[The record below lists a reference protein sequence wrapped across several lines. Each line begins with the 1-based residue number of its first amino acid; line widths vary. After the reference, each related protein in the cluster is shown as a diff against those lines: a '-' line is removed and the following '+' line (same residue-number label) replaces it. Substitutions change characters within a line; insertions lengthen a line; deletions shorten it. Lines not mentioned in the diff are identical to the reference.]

1 MKSKGSI
8 MACLILFSFTITT
21 FFNTETISAFSNQ
34 VIQRG
39 ATGDDVVELQAR
51 LQYNGYYNGKIDGVY
66 GWGTYWAVRNFQDQ
80 FGLKEVDGLV
90 GAKTKQT
97 LICKSKYYREYV
109 MEQLNKGNTFTHYG
123 KIPLKYQTKPSKAAT
138 QKARQQA
145 EARQKQPAEKTT
157 QQQPKANA
165 NKQQNNTPAKARKQP
180 AEKTTQQ
187 QPKAN
192 ANKQQNNT
200 PAKARKQDA
209 VAANMPAGFSNN
221 DIRLLAQAV
230 YGEARGEPYEGQV
243 AIAAVILN
251 RLNSPLF
258 PNSVAGV
265 IFEPLAFTAV
275 ADGQIYMQ
283 PNETARKA
291 VLDAING
298 WDPSEEA
305 LYYFNPDTA
314 TSPWIW
320 GRPQIKRI
328 GKHIFCE

>member
-21 FFNTETISAFSNQ
+21 FINTETISAFSNQ

-97 LICKSKYYREYV
+97 LISKSKYYREYV

-145 EARQKQPAEKTT
+145 EARQKQPAQKTT
-157 QQQPKANA
+157 QQPK
-165 NKQQNNTPAKARKQP
+165 
-180 AEKTTQQ
+180 
-187 QPKAN
+187 

-209 VAANMPAGFSNN
+209 VAANMPGGFSNN
-221 DIRLLAQAV
+221 DIRLLSQAV

-283 PNETARKA
+283 PNETAREA

-314 TSPWIW
+314 TSAWIW

>member
-21 FFNTETISAFSNQ
+21 FINTETISAFSNQ

-157 QQQPKANA
+157 QK
-165 NKQQNNTPAKARKQP
+165 
-180 AEKTTQQ
+180 
-187 QPKAN
+187 PKAN

-209 VAANMPAGFSNN
+209 VAANMPGGFSNN

-230 YGEARGEPYEGQV
+230 YGEARGEPCEGQV

-283 PNETARKA
+283 PNETAREA

>member
-1 MKSKGSI
+1 

-21 FFNTETISAFSNQ
+21 FINTETISAFSNQ

-97 LICKSKYYREYV
+97 LISKSKYYREYV

-157 QQQPKANA
+157 QQPK
-165 NKQQNNTPAKARKQP
+165 
-180 AEKTTQQ
+180 
-187 QPKAN
+187 

-209 VAANMPAGFSNN
+209 VAANMPGGFSNN
-221 DIRLLAQAV
+221 DIRLLSQAV

-283 PNETARKA
+283 PNETAREA

-314 TSPWIW
+314 TSAWIW

>member
-21 FFNTETISAFSNQ
+21 FINTETISAFSKQ

-157 QQQPKANA
+157 QQ
-165 NKQQNNTPAKARKQP
+165 
-180 AEKTTQQ
+180 
-187 QPKAN
+187 PKAN

-209 VAANMPAGFSNN
+209 VAANMPGGFSNN

-283 PNETARKA
+283 PNETAREA

>member
-21 FFNTETISAFSNQ
+21 FINTETIAAFSNQ

-97 LICKSKYYREYV
+97 LISKSKYYREYV
-109 MEQLNKGNTFTHYG
+109 MQQLQKGNTFTHYG

-157 QQQPKANA
+157 RQPK
-165 NKQQNNTPAKARKQP
+165 
-180 AEKTTQQ
+180 
-187 QPKAN
+187 

-209 VAANMPAGFSNN
+209 VAANMPGGFSNN
-221 DIRLLAQAV
+221 DIRLLSQAV

-283 PNETARKA
+283 PNETAREA

>member
-1 MKSKGSI
+1 

-21 FFNTETISAFSNQ
+21 FINTETISAFSNQ

-157 QQQPKANA
+157 QK
-165 NKQQNNTPAKARKQP
+165 
-180 AEKTTQQ
+180 
-187 QPKAN
+187 PKAN

-209 VAANMPAGFSNN
+209 VAANMPGGFSNN

-283 PNETARKA
+283 PNETAREA

>member
-97 LICKSKYYREYV
+97 LICKTKYYREYV

-145 EARQKQPAEKTT
+145 EARQ
-157 QQQPKANA
+157 
-165 NKQQNNTPAKARKQP
+165 KQP

>member
-21 FFNTETISAFSNQ
+21 FINTETISAFSNQ

-39 ATGDDVVELQAR
+39 ATDDVVELQAR

-157 QQQPKANA
+157 QK
-165 NKQQNNTPAKARKQP
+165 
-180 AEKTTQQ
+180 
-187 QPKAN
+187 PKAN

-209 VAANMPAGFSNN
+209 VAANMPGGFSNN

-283 PNETARKA
+283 PNETAREA
-291 VLDAING
+291 VLDAIG

>member
-8 MACLILFSFTITT
+8 MACLILFSFTIMT

-51 LQYNGYYNGKIDGVY
+51 LQYIGYYNGKIDGVY

-157 QQQPKANA
+157 QQQPK
-165 NKQQNNTPAKARKQP
+165 P
-180 AEKTTQQ
+180 
-187 QPKAN
+187 N

-209 VAANMPAGFSNN
+209 VAANMPYGFSNN

-230 YGEARGEPYEGQV
+230 HGEARGEPYEGQV

-275 ADGQIYMQ
+275 ADGQVYMQ
-283 PNETARKA
+283 PNETAREA

-298 WDPSEEA
+298 WDPSEGA

-314 TSPWIW
+314 TNPWIW

>member
-8 MACLILFSFTITT
+8 MACLILFSFTIMT
-21 FFNTETISAFSNQ
+21 FINTETISAFSNQ

-97 LICKSKYYREYV
+97 LISKSKYYREYV

-157 QQQPKANA
+157 QQPK
-165 NKQQNNTPAKARKQP
+165 
-180 AEKTTQQ
+180 
-187 QPKAN
+187 

-209 VAANMPAGFSNN
+209 VAANMPGGFSNN
-221 DIRLLAQAV
+221 DIRLLSQAV

-283 PNETARKA
+283 PNETAREA

-314 TSPWIW
+314 TSAWIW

>member
-21 FFNTETISAFSNQ
+21 FINTETISAFSNQ

-97 LICKSKYYREYV
+97 LICKSKYYRDYV

-157 QQQPKANA
+157 QQ
-165 NKQQNNTPAKARKQP
+165 
-180 AEKTTQQ
+180 
-187 QPKAN
+187 PKAN

-209 VAANMPAGFSNN
+209 VAANMPGGFSNN

-283 PNETARKA
+283 PNETAREA

>member
-21 FFNTETISAFSNQ
+21 FINTETISAFSNQ

-90 GAKTKQT
+90 GAKTKQN

-157 QQQPKANA
+157 QQ
-165 NKQQNNTPAKARKQP
+165 
-180 AEKTTQQ
+180 
-187 QPKAN
+187 PKAN

-209 VAANMPAGFSNN
+209 VAANMPGGFSNN

-283 PNETARKA
+283 PNETAREA

>member
-21 FFNTETISAFSNQ
+21 FINTETISAFSNQ

-157 QQQPKANA
+157 QQ
-165 NKQQNNTPAKARKQP
+165 
-180 AEKTTQQ
+180 
-187 QPKAN
+187 PKAN

-209 VAANMPAGFSNN
+209 VAANMPGGFSNN

-265 IFEPLAFTAV
+265 IFEPLPFTAV

-283 PNETARKA
+283 PNETAREA

-305 LYYFNPDTA
+305 LYYFNPDT
-314 TSPWIW
+314 
-320 GRPQIKRI
+320 
-328 GKHIFCE
+328 

>member
-165 NKQQNNTPAKARKQP
+165 NKQQNNTPAKARKQ
-180 AEKTTQQ
+180 
-187 QPKAN
+187 
-192 ANKQQNNT
+192 
-200 PAKARKQDA
+200 DA
-209 VAANMPAGFSNN
+209 VAANMPGGFSNN

-283 PNETARKA
+283 PNETAREA

>member
-97 LICKSKYYREYV
+97 LICKTKYYREYV

-165 NKQQNNTPAKARKQP
+165 NKQQNNTPAKARKQ
-180 AEKTTQQ
+180 
-187 QPKAN
+187 
-192 ANKQQNNT
+192 
-200 PAKARKQDA
+200 DA
-209 VAANMPAGFSNN
+209 VAANMPGGFSNN
-221 DIRLLAQAV
+221 DIRLLAQTV

>member
-157 QQQPKANA
+157 QQ
-165 NKQQNNTPAKARKQP
+165 
-180 AEKTTQQ
+180 
-187 QPKAN
+187 PKAN

-209 VAANMPAGFSNN
+209 VAANMPGGFSNN

-283 PNETARKA
+283 PNETAREA

-320 GRPQIKRI
+320 GASAD
-328 GKHIFCE
+328 

>member
-1 MKSKGSI
+1 
-8 MACLILFSFTITT
+8 
-21 FFNTETISAFSNQ
+21 
-34 VIQRG
+34 
-39 ATGDDVVELQAR
+39 
-51 LQYNGYYNGKIDGVY
+51 
-66 GWGTYWAVRNFQDQ
+66 
-80 FGLKEVDGLV
+80 
-90 GAKTKQT
+90 
-97 LICKSKYYREYV
+97 

-157 QQQPKANA
+157 QQ
-165 NKQQNNTPAKARKQP
+165 
-180 AEKTTQQ
+180 
-187 QPKAN
+187 PKAN

-209 VAANMPAGFSNN
+209 VAANMPGGFSNN

-283 PNETARKA
+283 PNETAREA

>member
-8 MACLILFSFTITT
+8 IACLILFSFTITT
-21 FFNTETISAFSNQ
+21 FINTETISAFSNQ

-97 LICKSKYYREYV
+97 LISKSKYYREYV

-157 QQQPKANA
+157 QQPKAN
-165 NKQQNNTPAKARKQP
+165 Q
-180 AEKTTQQ
+180 
-187 QPKAN
+187 
-192 ANKQQNNT
+192 QQNNT

-209 VAANMPAGFSNN
+209 VAANMPGGFSNN
-221 DIRLLAQAV
+221 DIRLLSQAV

-283 PNETARKA
+283 PNETAREA

>member
-1 MKSKGSI
+1 

-21 FFNTETISAFSNQ
+21 FINTETISAFSNQ

-97 LICKSKYYREYV
+97 LICKSKYYRDYV

-157 QQQPKANA
+157 QQ
-165 NKQQNNTPAKARKQP
+165 
-180 AEKTTQQ
+180 
-187 QPKAN
+187 PKAN

-209 VAANMPAGFSNN
+209 VAANMPGGFSNN

-283 PNETARKA
+283 PNETAREA

>member
-21 FFNTETISAFSNQ
+21 FINTETISAFSNQ

-109 MEQLNKGNTFTHYG
+109 IEQLNKGNTFTHYG
-123 KIPLKYQTKPSKAAT
+123 KIPLKYQTKPSKAST

-157 QQQPKANA
+157 
-165 NKQQNNTPAKARKQP
+165 
-180 AEKTTQQ
+180 Q

-209 VAANMPAGFSNN
+209 VAANMPGGFSNN

-283 PNETARKA
+283 PNETAREA

>member
-21 FFNTETISAFSNQ
+21 FINTETISAFSNQ

-157 QQQPKANA
+157 QK
-165 NKQQNNTPAKARKQP
+165 
-180 AEKTTQQ
+180 
-187 QPKAN
+187 PKAN

-209 VAANMPAGFSNN
+209 VAANMPGGFSNN

-265 IFEPLAFTAV
+265 IFEPLAFTVV

-283 PNETARKA
+283 PNETAREA

>member
-21 FFNTETISAFSNQ
+21 FINTETISAFSNQ

-157 QQQPKANA
+157 QK
-165 NKQQNNTPAKARKQP
+165 
-180 AEKTTQQ
+180 
-187 QPKAN
+187 PKAN

-209 VAANMPAGFSNN
+209 VAANMPGGFSNN
-221 DIRLLAQAV
+221 DIRLLAQA
-230 YGEARGEPYEGQV
+230 YGEAREPYEGQV

-283 PNETARKA
+283 PNETAREA

-328 GKHIFCE
+328 GKHICE

>member
-1 MKSKGSI
+1 MKSKRSI

-21 FFNTETISAFSNQ
+21 FINTETISAFSNQ

-90 GAKTKQT
+90 GAKTKRT

-157 QQQPKANA
+157 QK
-165 NKQQNNTPAKARKQP
+165 
-180 AEKTTQQ
+180 
-187 QPKAN
+187 PKAN

-209 VAANMPAGFSNN
+209 VAANMPGGFSNN

-283 PNETARKA
+283 PNETAREA

>member
-1 MKSKGSI
+1 MP
-8 MACLILFSFTITT
+8 FTITT

-165 NKQQNNTPAKARKQP
+165 NKQQNNTPAKARKQ
-180 AEKTTQQ
+180 
-187 QPKAN
+187 
-192 ANKQQNNT
+192 
-200 PAKARKQDA
+200 DA
-209 VAANMPAGFSNN
+209 VAANMPGGFSNN
-221 DIRLLAQAV
+221 DIRLLAQTV

>member
-8 MACLILFSFTITT
+8 MACLILFSFTITM
-21 FFNTETISAFSNQ
+21 FINTETISAFSNQ

-39 ATGDDVVELQAR
+39 ATGDDVIELQAR

-97 LICKSKYYREYV
+97 LISKSKYYREYV
-109 MEQLNKGNTFTHYG
+109 MEQLRKGNTFTHYG
-123 KIPLKYQTKPSKAAT
+123 KIALKYQTKPSKAAT

-157 QQQPKANA
+157 QQPKA
-165 NKQQNNTPAKARKQP
+165 NKQQNNTPAKTK
-180 AEKTTQQ
+180 
-187 QPKAN
+187 
-192 ANKQQNNT
+192 
-200 PAKARKQDA
+200 KQDA
-209 VAANMPAGFSNN
+209 VAANMPGGFSNN
-221 DIRLLAQAV
+221 DIRLLSQAV

-243 AIAAVILN
+243 AVAAVILN

-258 PNSVAGV
+258 PNSVAGI

-283 PNETARKA
+283 PNETAREA

-298 WDPSEEA
+298 WDPTEEA

-314 TSPWIW
+314 TSAWIW

-328 GKHIFCE
+328 GKHVFCE

>member
-1 MKSKGSI
+1 

-21 FFNTETISAFSNQ
+21 FINTETISAFSNQ

-157 QQQPKANA
+157 QQ
-165 NKQQNNTPAKARKQP
+165 
-180 AEKTTQQ
+180 
-187 QPKAN
+187 PKAN

-209 VAANMPAGFSNN
+209 VAANMPGGFSNN

-258 PNSVAGV
+258 PNSVAGL
-265 IFEPLAFTAV
+265 FLS
-275 ADGQIYMQ
+275 
-283 PNETARKA
+283 R
-291 VLDAING
+291 L
-298 WDPSEEA
+298 PS
-305 LYYFNPDTA
+305 
-314 TSPWIW
+314 
-320 GRPQIKRI
+320 QQ
-328 GKHIFCE
+328 

>member
-8 MACLILFSFTITT
+8 MACLILFSFTITA
-21 FFNTETISAFSNQ
+21 FINTETISAFSNQ

-157 QQQPKANA
+157 QQ
-165 NKQQNNTPAKARKQP
+165 
-180 AEKTTQQ
+180 
-187 QPKAN
+187 PKAN

-209 VAANMPAGFSNN
+209 VAANMPGGFSNN

-283 PNETARKA
+283 PNETAREA

>member
-1 MKSKGSI
+1 

-21 FFNTETISAFSNQ
+21 FINTETISAFSNQ

-97 LICKSKYYREYV
+97 LESKSKYYREYV
-109 MEQLNKGNTFTHYG
+109 IEQLNKGNTFTHYG
-123 KIPLKYQTKPSKAAT
+123 KVPLKYQTKPSKAAT

-157 QQQPKANA
+157 QQPK
-165 NKQQNNTPAKARKQP
+165 
-180 AEKTTQQ
+180 
-187 QPKAN
+187 

-209 VAANMPAGFSNN
+209 VAANMPGGFSNN
-221 DIRLLAQAV
+221 DIRLLSQAV

-265 IFEPLAFTAV
+265 VFEPLAFTAV

-283 PNETARKA
+283 PNETAREA

-314 TSPWIW
+314 TSAWIW

>member
-21 FFNTETISAFSNQ
+21 FINTETISAFSKQ

-157 QQQPKANA
+157 QQ
-165 NKQQNNTPAKARKQP
+165 
-180 AEKTTQQ
+180 
-187 QPKAN
+187 PKAN

-209 VAANMPAGFSNN
+209 VAANMPGGFSNN

-251 RLNSPLF
+251 RLNSRLF

-283 PNETARKA
+283 PNETAREA

>member
-1 MKSKGSI
+1 M
-8 MACLILFSFTITT
+8 
-21 FFNTETISAFSNQ
+21 
-34 VIQRG
+34 
-39 ATGDDVVELQAR
+39 VELQAR

-145 EARQKQPAEKTT
+145 EARQ
-157 QQQPKANA
+157 
-165 NKQQNNTPAKARKQP
+165 KQP

>member
-21 FFNTETISAFSNQ
+21 FINTETISAFSNQ

-97 LICKSKYYREYV
+97 LICKSKYYRDYV

-157 QQQPKANA
+157 QQPKANA
-165 NKQQNNTPAKARKQP
+165 NKQQNNTP
-180 AEKTTQQ
+180 E
-187 QPKAN
+187 
-192 ANKQQNNT
+192 
-200 PAKARKQDA
+200 KARKQDA
-209 VAANMPAGFSNN
+209 VAANMPGGFSNN

-283 PNETARKA
+283 PNETAREA

>member
-8 MACLILFSFTITT
+8 MVCLILFSFTITT
-21 FFNTETISAFSNQ
+21 IINTETISAFSNQ

-138 QKARQQA
+138 QKAKQQA
-145 EARQKQPAEKTT
+145 EARQ
-157 QQQPKANA
+157 
-165 NKQQNNTPAKARKQP
+165 KQP

-209 VAANMPAGFSNN
+209 VAANMPGGFSNN

-283 PNETARKA
+283 PNETAREA

>member
-90 GAKTKQT
+90 GTKTKQT

-165 NKQQNNTPAKARKQP
+165 NKQQNNTPAKARKQ
-180 AEKTTQQ
+180 
-187 QPKAN
+187 
-192 ANKQQNNT
+192 
-200 PAKARKQDA
+200 DA
-209 VAANMPAGFSNN
+209 VAANMPGGFSNN

-283 PNETARKA
+283 PNETAREA

>member
-21 FFNTETISAFSNQ
+21 FINTETISAFSNQ

-165 NKQQNNTPAKARKQP
+165 NKQQNNTPAKARKQ
-180 AEKTTQQ
+180 
-187 QPKAN
+187 
-192 ANKQQNNT
+192 
-200 PAKARKQDA
+200 DA
-209 VAANMPAGFSNN
+209 VAANMPGGFSNN

-283 PNETARKA
+283 PNETAREA

>member
-21 FFNTETISAFSNQ
+21 FINTETISAFSNQ

-97 LICKSKYYREYV
+97 LISKSKYYREYV

-157 QQQPKANA
+157 QQPK
-165 NKQQNNTPAKARKQP
+165 
-180 AEKTTQQ
+180 E
-187 QPKAN
+187 
-192 ANKQQNNT
+192 NKQQNNT

-209 VAANMPAGFSNN
+209 VAANMPGGFSNN
-221 DIRLLAQAV
+221 DIRLLSQAV

-283 PNETARKA
+283 PNETAREA

-314 TSPWIW
+314 TSAWIW

>member
-21 FFNTETISAFSNQ
+21 FINTETISAFSNQ

-157 QQQPKANA
+157 QQ
-165 NKQQNNTPAKARKQP
+165 
-180 AEKTTQQ
+180 
-187 QPKAN
+187 PKAN

-209 VAANMPAGFSNN
+209 VAANMPGGFSNN

-283 PNETARKA
+283 PNKTAREA